1 MRRKLVGGSR
11 AARSSVDAYLASQPE
26 PVRRV
31 LEVVRRTIQSA
42 APEAEESF
50 SYGMPAFRVGGRPL
64 VAFGAAAGH
73 CALYPM
79 NPATIEVYRRLLGQ
93 FETSK
98 GTIRFN
104 VSQPLP
110 AGVVRTLVKARLH
123 DMATAPAPARR
134 QSVPRRSTVSSPG
147 RNTVPDTARSYFAK
161 LPAGARGHMQKLR
174 AAIRAA
180 APGAVESFG
189 YGMPAFT
196 LDGKGL
202 VWYAAWKKHSSLYPI
217 SQATARTLAADLA
230 GYATSGKGTVQF
242 PVDEPV
248 PVTLVRRLV
257 AARIA
262 ELRRT
267 VRRTPRKTTGTKEG
281 RPS

>member
-1 MRRKLVGGSR
+1 MGDSKATRG
-11 AARSSVDAYLASQPE
+11 SVDAYLASQPE

-50 SYGMPAFRVGGRPL
+50 SYGMPAFRLGGRPL

-79 NPATIEVYRRLLGQ
+79 NPATIEIHRPLLGK

-110 AGVVRTLVKARLH
+110 ASVVRTLVKARLQ
-123 DMATAPAPARR
+123 DMAAVPARR
-134 QSVPRRSTVSSPG
+134 QSVPRRSTLSSPG
-147 RNTVPDTARSYFAK
+147 PNTVPVPVRSYYAR
-161 LPAGARGHMQKLR
+161 LPVGARGHMQKLR

-180 APGAVESFG
+180 APGAAESFG

-217 SQATARTLAADLA
+217 SHATARKLAADLV

-242 PVDEPV
+242 PIDEPV
-248 PVTLVRRLV
+248 PVRLVRRLV

-262 ELRRT
+262 EMRRT
-267 VRRTPRKTTGTKEG
+267 APRTTRKTAGTKKG

>member
-1 MRRKLVGGSR
+1 MGGSR
-11 AARSSVDAYLASQPE
+11 ATRSSVDAYLASQPE

-79 NPATIEVYRRLLGQ
+79 NPATIEIHRRLLGK
-93 FETSK
+93 FDTSK
-98 GTIRFN
+98 GTIRFS
-104 VSQPLP
+104 VSEPLP
-110 AGVVRTLVKARLH
+110 ASVVRTLVKARLQ
-123 DMATAPAPARR
+123 DMAAAPAPERR
-134 QSVPRRSTVSSPG
+134 LSVPRRSTVSSPG
-147 RNTVPDTARSYFAK
+147 PVPVPARSYFAR

-180 APGAVESFG
+180 APGAAESFG

-217 SQATARTLAADLA
+217 SQATARRLAADLV
-230 GYATSGKGTVQF
+230 GFATSGKGTVQF
-242 PVDEPV
+242 PIDEPV

-262 ELRRT
+262 E
-267 VRRTPRKTTGTKEG
+267 VRRTAPRTTRRKTVGTKKG